1 MDRPLWRC
9 EACGRSFANANQ
21 SHACGRHELDAHFEG
36 RSPKVRAIYEA
47 FRAMLEGF
55 GPVTVLPEKTR
66 IAFQV
71 RMSFAQL
78 TVRRDWVLGHLV
90 LARRAES
97 PLFTKV
103 ETISA
108 RNHVHHFCLDD
119 PAEVAPLEDFARE
132 AYAVGRQDHLG

>member
-9 EACGRSFANANQ
+9 DACGRSFANPKQ
-21 SHACGRHELDAHFEG
+21 SHACARHALESHLEG
-36 RSPKVRAIYEA
+36 RSPRVGAIYEA

-78 TVRRDWVLGHLV
+78 TLRRDWALGHLV
-90 LARRAES
+90 LARRVES
-97 PLFTKV
+97 PLFTRV
-103 ETISA
+103 ESFSP
-108 RNHVHHFCLDD
+108 RNHAHHFRLERPED
-119 PAEVAPLEDFARE
+119 VAALADLARE